1 MDLHHSRAF
10 TRRHFLGTGL
20 TLASASVALP
30 AFIQRSAFGLPMA
43 APGMS
48 SIPGVN
54 EGNILVILQL
64 SGGND
69 GLNTVVPHGDD
80 NYYRKRPGI
89 GIGAERVLTLR
100 KNDPVGLHPSLAP
113 FKELHDNGLL
123 TVVQGVGYP
132 NPNRSHF
139 KSMDIWHTADTT
151 GTGDGWLGRYF
162 DAECCGYGK
171 GESGTPDGSTP
182 LRAPSA
188 SSGTGEMQG
197 QPGIAIGREAPLAM
211 QGRKAKPISFE
222 TPDLFRW
229 TGEDVHESLAGPYGE
244 ITQHGV
250 RDGVSPDSAA
260 GFLMRTAL
268 DAQVSSDLI
277 RRAVRQTP
285 LAQYPGNALGRDM
298 AMVASMIRAGLS
310 TRVYYVSLGG
320 FDTHAGQGNQN
331 GRHAQLLDTFATALR
346 AFYQDLKASE
356 NDRRVLTMV
365 FSEFG
370 RRVAQNA
377 SGGTDHG
384 TAAPMFLLGPMVKPG
399 LVGSHPPLADLDEGD
414 LKYQIDFRGVYA
426 TILEDWLSADSRAIL
441 EASYRRVAV
450 LA

>member
-1 MDLHHSRAF
+1 MDLHDSQAF

-30 AFIQRSAFGLPMA
+30 AFIQRSAFGLPVA

-54 EGNILVILQL
+54 EDNILVVLQL

-69 GLNTVVPHGDD
+69 GLNTVVPHTDD

-89 GIGAERVLTLR
+89 GIPANRVLTLR
-100 KNDPVGLHPSLAP
+100 KSDPVGLHPSLAP
-113 FKELHDNGLL
+113 FKELHDSGML

-139 KSMDIWHTADTT
+139 KSMDIWQTADTS
-151 GTGDGWLGRYF
+151 GTGDGWIGRYF
-162 DAECCGYGK
+162 DSECCGYGK
-171 GESGTPDGSTP
+171 GESGTPDGSQ
-182 LRAPSA
+182 AKGA
-188 SSGTGEMQG
+188 GEMQG
-197 QPGIAIGREAPLAM
+197 QPGIAIGPEAPLAM
-211 QGRKAKPISFE
+211 QGRRAKPISFE

-229 TGEDVHESLAGPYGE
+229 TGADVHDALSAPYTE
-244 ITQHGV
+244 ITEHGL
-250 RDGVSPDSAA
+250 RDGVAPESAA

-277 RRAVRQTP
+277 RRAVRQQP
-285 LAQYPGNALGRDM
+285 LAQYPGNALGRDL
-298 AMVASMIRAGLS
+298 AMVASMIRAGLK

-320 FDTHAGQGNQN
+320 FDTHAGEGNQN
-331 GRHAQLLDTFATALR
+331 GRHAQLLGTFSTALH
-346 AFYQDLKASE
+346 AFYKDLKASE
-356 NDRRVLTMV
+356 NDGRVLTMI

-384 TAAPMFLLGPMVKPG
+384 TAAPMFLLGPMVRPG
-399 LVGSHPPLADLDEGD
+399 LLGAHPSLTDLDDGD
-414 LKYQIDFRGVYA
+414 LKYQIDFRSVYA
-426 TILEDWLSADSRAIL
+426 TILENWLNADSGKIL
-441 EASYRRVAV
+441 EASYRKLAV